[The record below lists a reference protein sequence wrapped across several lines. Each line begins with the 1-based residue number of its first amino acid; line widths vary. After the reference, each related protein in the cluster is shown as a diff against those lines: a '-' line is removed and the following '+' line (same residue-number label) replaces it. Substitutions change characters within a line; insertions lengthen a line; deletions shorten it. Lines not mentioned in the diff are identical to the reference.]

1 MVISTCLRVLR
12 VASEGDGKIV
22 PDASLED
29 VAGLLDDLDTGNLNR
44 LTRVS
49 KATHEATRDELA
61 RRKREFTRFLADL
74 EPPLARVRQRILA
87 ELSRHA
93 GGRALAWHGPASVL
107 DSPEHQRAKQFIA
120 WNLRAAGSRPDA
132 SLAFLRADYGE
143 NFGIT
148 VELYARTPEEIAV
161 LATYGG
167 PSPGSRD
174 DFIRRAKGE
183 GRVRWSYWPRD
194 DAECEGCRF
203 ITERGGK
210 AIEDER
216 LVVDGDFVRERDVD
230 TFDRH
235 TYEQGIGSDVV
246 ESIAALFASGDT
258 YTFHVPR
265 EYVRVGVA

>member
-1 MVISTCLRVLR
+1 MQPTVISTCLRVLR
-12 VASEGDGKIV
+12 VASEADGV
-22 PDASLED
+22 HPHGSLED

-49 KATHEATRDELA
+49 KATNEATRDELA

-74 EPPLARVRQRILA
+74 EPPLKSIRERILA

-107 DSPEHQRAKQFIA
+107 DSPDCQMAQQYIA
-120 WNLRAAGSRPDA
+120 WNLRAAGSRGDA
-132 SLAFLRADYGE
+132 SLAFLRADYGA

-161 LATYGG
+161 LATYFAPVHG
-167 PSPGSRD
+167 RD
-174 DFIRRAKGE
+174 DFIRRAKRE
-183 GRVRWSYWPRD
+183 GRVRWSYSPRN

-210 AIEDER
+210 TIEDER
-216 LVVDGDFVRERDVD
+216 RVVDGDFVQERDVH

-235 TYEQGIGSDVV
+235 TYEQGIASDVV
-246 ESIAALFASGDT
+246 ESIAALFASRDT
-258 YTFHVPR
+258 YIFHVPQQ
-265 EYVRVGVA
+265 YVHMA